1 MVLVALWGTSFMFNA
16 ISVRSVDPV
25 SVVFYRLAL
34 GAVVL
39 SLVVY
44 ARGDYHNISAFRAMS
59 VPSFLTP
66 VVSLI

>member
-1 MVLVALWGTSFMFNA
+1 MLNWALLLVLVALWGTSFMFNA
-16 ISVRSVDPV
+16 ISVATIDPV

-44 ARGDYHNISAFRAMS
+44 ARADSLDRKS
-59 VPSFLTP
+59 V
-66 VVSLI
+66 V